1 MEKIYEAVSDM
12 ILPGVVFAALAA
24 IFIAISLFGRIGKR
38 METESEDFSC
48 MADTQ
53 AVEAVCEREAPRI
66 QCTGKKVWN
75 TGEAIMTDH
84 LFSAADAE
92 GGELDVLIADITD
105 HKGGSVLHCYQ
116 ENAKQAVFH
125 QSGVYTFSLKA
136 MDREQKIST
145 EKISIIV
152 DDRPKDAAGK
162 EGV

>member
-1 MEKIYEAVSDM
+1 
-12 ILPGVVFAALAA
+12 
-24 IFIAISLFGRIGKR
+24 
-38 METESEDFSC
+38 
-48 MADTQ
+48 
-53 AVEAVCEREAPRI
+53 
-66 QCTGKKVWN
+66 
-75 TGEAIMTDH
+75 MTDH